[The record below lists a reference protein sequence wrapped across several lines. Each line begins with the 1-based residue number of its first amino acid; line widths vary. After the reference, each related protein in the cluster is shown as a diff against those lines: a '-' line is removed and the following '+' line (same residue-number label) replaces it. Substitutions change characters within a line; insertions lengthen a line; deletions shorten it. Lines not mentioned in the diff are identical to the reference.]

1 MLTTEEE
8 AGTKWC
14 PFVRVEGENR
24 AYDTEGMLSSGRS
37 FHCIGSYC
45 MAWRTLHVGQG
56 KPGPRDQG
64 YCGLAGRPE
73 FLKSA
78 DALGAPRSRRMAMAG
93 AL

>member
-24 AYDTEGMLSSGRS
+24 GYDASGMLSSGRS
-37 FHCIGSYC
+37 FHCIGSGC
-45 MAWRTLHVGQG
+45 MAWRTLHVADAGS
-56 KPGPRDQG
+56 RAQG

-73 FLKSA
+73 FLKTA
-78 DALGAPRSRRMAMAG
+78 DALSAPRSRRMAVAG